1 VARLKARFMIKFKTQ
16 FRIDCRHASFI
27 VLAMVFVKSFFV
39 LFLYFRY
46 GLKGCTRLEAFAIY
60 VFGSL
65 KKTLV

>member
-1 VARLKARFMIKFKTQ
+1 MIRFIVKLVARLKARFMIKFKTQ

-46 GLKGCTRLEAFAIY
+46 GLKGYTRLEVWLA
-60 VFGSL
+60 
-65 KKTLV
+65 